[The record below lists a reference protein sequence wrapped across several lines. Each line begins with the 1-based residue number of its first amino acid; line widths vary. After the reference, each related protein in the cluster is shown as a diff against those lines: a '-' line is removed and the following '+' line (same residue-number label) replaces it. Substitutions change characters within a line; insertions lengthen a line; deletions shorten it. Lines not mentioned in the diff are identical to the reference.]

1 MQLLISYVS
10 IRSIYNRV
18 ETNVRTYALHR
29 SEDNEHDGVYT
40 NRTEDTKDTNNH
52 VAKDKDWFRVI

>member
-1 MQLLISYVS
+1 M
-10 IRSIYNRV
+10 
-18 ETNVRTYALHR
+18 VRTYALHR

-52 VAKDKDWFRVI
+52 VAKDKNWFRVI